1 MYADA
6 LKALEDRGRVAK
18 MNPKIAEGLAFNQI
32 GDNLHITIHSLLKR
46 ELGRTNDKLPEGF
59 YYSGYSLKTPE
70 EMFGWQSSTK
80 SNKSPGVDVSR
91 SDYYM
96 VDFKFKMRDDRG
108 NETDIVR
115 PLLVPYVNPYNIVHV
130 NGGPRLISA
139 VWHQPGLGYVN
150 DGFFVHFPFSKR
162 ITFKFESYTI
172 SVHGMDERC
181 YLTTTETLKS
191 RNGSGKTN
199 MPMVA
204 YWLFAKYGF
213 RGAIK
218 RYTGID
224 VDVYDTEF
232 RNGNE
237 LNLDE
242 VTVIQSKRIRRNVEN
257 FIVTVP
263 RDQMGHDIAKRTP
276 AQKQALSMIS
286 ALFYAQQ
293 AQPDH
298 LSADIVN
305 DPDVWTR
312 VLGYSLEGRSA
323 ADNEAQLYKE
333 MEKNF
338 IEIERYCCS
347 RFKHELV
354 ESGVLD
360 VETIWDFLFHVIR
373 STIDVH
379 NIPRS
384 ELSNIYGKCLKTVD
398 YLFSG
403 EKGLA
408 VAINEIRWKLTT
420 LADKEYELTGTRI
433 VRPTSISRVVNNKL
447 FVSVLTKITSGHGEV
462 SHLSSTCECPVIGVT
477 THAIDQT
484 DATKNARGKSKKA
497 GKTINIDDPVN
508 FRHAS
513 RLEGGSYGY
522 VTKAQPFGPGTLNA
536 YAMLGNNFEL
546 LQNPKFKE
554 ITDRMQEDLRLR
566 GRLAN

>member
-1 MYADA
+1 MFKDA
-6 LKALEDRGRVAK
+6 LNSLMDKGKIAV
-18 MNPKIAEGLAFNQI
+18 MNEKIAEGLAFHQI
-32 GDNLHITIHSLLKR
+32 GDNLYKTIHSLLKR
-46 ELGRTNDKLPEGF
+46 ELGKSNKQLPEGF
-59 YYSGYSLKTPE
+59 YYSGYSIKSPE
-70 EMFGWQSSTK
+70 EMFGWQSNTK
-80 SNKSPGVDVSR
+80 ASKSPGVDVSR

-108 NETDIVR
+108 METEIVR
-115 PLLVPYVNPYNIVHV
+115 ALLVPYVNPYNIINV
-130 NGGPRLISA
+130 NGGARIISA

-162 ITFKFESYTI
+162 ITFKFESFTL
-172 SVHGMDERC
+172 SVHGVDERC

-199 MPMVA
+199 LPIVA

-213 RGAIK
+213 QETVK

-224 VDVYDTEF
+224 VEVYSSEF
-232 RNGNE
+232 RGGDE
-237 LNLDE
+237 INLDE
-242 VTVIQSKRIRRNVEN
+242 VTVIQYNRVKRGVEN
-257 FIVTVP
+257 FIVTIP
-263 RDQMGHDIAKRTP
+263 RDQMERDSAKRTP
-276 AQKQALSMIS
+276 AQCQALSMIS
-286 ALFYAQQ
+286 ALFYAQSY
-293 AQPDH
+293 QPHH
-298 LSADIVN
+298 LSEDILD

-323 ADNEAQLYKE
+323 ADNEAQLFKE

-347 RFKHELV
+347 RFKHELL
-354 ESGVLD
+354 ESGVDD
-360 VETIWDFLFHVIR
+360 VESIWDFLFHVIR
-373 STIDVH
+373 STIEVH
-379 NIPRS
+379 NVPRS
-384 ELSNIYGKCLKTVD
+384 ELSNVYGKCLKTVD

-420 LADKEYELTGTRI
+420 LADKEFELTGTR
-433 VRPTSISRVVNNKL
+433 VVKATSIARVVNHKL

-484 DATKNARGKSKKA
+484 DATKKNRGKKKS

-508 FRHAS
+508 FRHVS
-513 RLEGGSYGY
+513 RMEGGSYGY
-522 VTKAQPFGPGTLNA
+522 VTKASPFGLGTLNA
-536 YAMLGNNFEL
+536 YATLGSNYEL
-546 LQNPKFKE
+546 IQNPKFKE
-554 ITDRMQEDLRLR
+554 ITDRTQEDLRQR
-566 GRLAN
+566 GRLIQ